1 MAHVTYEYNKDRIK
15 MWRVLNADKWREYQR
30 NYMRERRLREW
41 EQRMA
46 GLAVPNVP
54 NVPTDLEPIQD
65 LDFQP

>member
-1 MAHVTYEYNKDRIK
+1 
-15 MWRVLNADKWREYQR
+15 MWRVMNADKWREYQR

-54 NVPTDLEPIQD
+54 NVPMDLEPIQD
-65 LDFQP
+65 LDL